1 MEKAELNREIGMCAL
16 MPSTPMS
23 ISGNPIYEPFGP
35 CAELQP
41 IPRANVTLIRSITF
55 HEISSDCLIDCCI
68 VTLLNFGIC
77 SILIA
82 YSSVLRKMRIKQK

>member
-16 MPSTPMS
+16 TPSTPMS

-41 IPRANVTLIRSITF
+41 IPRANVTLIR
-55 HEISSDCLIDCCI
+55 LIPFDESLSKNDYFF
-68 VTLLNFGIC
+68 VTLSKPEEFKETPN
-77 SILIA
+77 
-82 YSSVLRKMRIKQK
+82 